1 MKTVVLMSLLQ
12 FYEKETPTRVFSWCE
27 IFKNTYFQEYPRM
40 AVSELTLESYCLE
53 LCLWTVAFKT
63 ILTQ

>member
-1 MKTVVLMSLLQ
+1 MKTVVLVSLLK

-40 AVSELTLESYCLE
+40 DVSELTLESYCLE
-53 LCLWTVAFKT
+53 LCLWTVAFKK